1 MTQLNQ
7 PMKIGSY
14 VTKYRVTIHEHIIS
28 DLWVEADSQSDA
40 RDIAEEHISEGFNGW
55 VVDEM
60 AGWIETGDI
69 EEV

>member
-1 MTQLNQ
+1 M
-7 PMKIGSY
+7 
-14 VTKYRVTIHEHIIS
+14 TKYRVTIHEHIIS